1 VFALKAMKKSE
12 IVAHRQ
18 TQNVVNEKNV
28 MAQADSPFILKLF
41 TTFKDKTKLYL
52 LLEFIQV
59 TRLS

>member
-1 VFALKAMKKSE
+1 MKKSE